1 MSKSDGKLRVTWVK
15 SAIGYDRRQR
25 RTLKGLGFRRLRQT
39 VELPDVPEVR
49 GMIAK
54 VVHLVR
60 VED

>member
-1 MSKSDGKLRVTWVK
+1 VSKSDGKLRVTWVK